1 MLSDF
6 GANYDDDGQDGST
19 GCTDSVRHSPDLLRN
34 AASTMFPMAPVHAGP
49 SCEILPRATTVGPPQ
64 PLTNHLCGC
73 CIRCTWTERMSDL
86 DIRRARFE
94 DVALLAGPLGD
105 EALFADRLDR
115 QHAGHGVLFVAWASD
130 LPVGVVYLWLQ
141 DAEEEPIR
149 VHLPGVALL
158 THLEVRDDHRNLG
171 IGTTLVRTVERF
183 LRDDGHGRVALAV
196 REDNADAARLY
207 RRLGY
212 RNWGHGDIV
221 CLTAEWLPGEEM
233 PRREPE
239 ICHVMV
245 RQLGADRILVDL
257 GSAGPAVRSTGEAH
271 ALVAAHESQVG
282 QHLLDFRP
290 ARSAVLSESVR
301 VHPVFVTEPVDV
313 ASPLPAVIE
322 PCL

>member
-1 MLSDF
+1 
-6 GANYDDDGQDGST
+6 
-19 GCTDSVRHSPDLLRN
+19 
-34 AASTMFPMAPVHAGP
+34 
-49 SCEILPRATTVGPPQ
+49 
-64 PLTNHLCGC
+64 
-73 CIRCTWTERMSDL
+73 MSDL

-105 EALFADRLDR
+105 EALFVDRLDR
-115 QHAGHGVLFVAWASD
+115 QRAKLGILFVAWAGD

-149 VHLPGVALL
+149 EHLPGVALL

-183 LRDDGHGRVALAV
+183 LCDNDHRRVALAV
-196 REDNADAARLY
+196 REDNTAATRLY
-207 RRLGY
+207 HRLGY
-212 RNWGHGDIV
+212 RDWGYDPIV
-221 CLTAEWLPGEEM
+221 CFTAEWLPGEEL

-245 RQLGADRILVDL
+245 RQLIDERVLVDA
-257 GSAGPAVRSTGEAH
+257 GSAGTAVRSTGEAH
-271 ALVAAHESQVG
+271 VVAALHESQVG
-282 QHLLDFRP
+282 QHHLDLRP
-290 ARSAVLSESVR
+290 ARSAVLGESGR
-301 VHPVFVTEPVDV
+301 VQPVFATEPVDV